1 MTINYTGGEE
11 GKDACSGDGGGPLVC
26 PGPDGR
32 CLYPAVSS
40 RIPVFFT
47 MQPISMSIFRMELVG
62 LVSWGI
68 GCGEK
73 GLPGSCKC
81 QYNFH

>member
-1 MTINYTGGEE
+1 MLFGWGLGLILKSTGGEE
-11 GKDACSGDGGGPLVC
+11 GKDACSGDGGGLLVC

-32 CLYPAVSS
+32 CLVSFNGLFPA
-40 RIPVFFT
+40 FDKKFCMT
-47 MQPISMSIFRMELVG
+47 IFRMELVG

-73 GLPGSCKC
+73 GLPGS
-81 QYNFH
+81 